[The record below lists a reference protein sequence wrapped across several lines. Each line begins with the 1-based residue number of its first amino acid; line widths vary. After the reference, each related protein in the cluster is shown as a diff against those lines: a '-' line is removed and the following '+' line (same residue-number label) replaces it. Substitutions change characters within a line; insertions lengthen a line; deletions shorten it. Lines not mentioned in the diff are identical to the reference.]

1 MAITRKELLR
11 ELLPGINALFDVE
24 YSLFKK
30 YGQGDEVDKHNY
42 QTEAKSIP
50 IKVCRDMWVIK
61 YGNEPVDDST
71 IAEQDQFTWEIGNRL
86 FWAGALEHDE
96 QTLTYTCRS

>member
-11 ELLPGINALFDVE
+11 EIMPGLNALFDVE

-42 QTEAKSIP
+42 QTEAEKLP

-61 YGNEPVDDST
+61 YGNEPVDMEVRQ
-71 IAEQDQFTWEIGNRL
+71 AQDQFTWEIGNRL
-86 FWAGALEHDE
+86 FWAGALDYDVAMD
-96 QTLTYTCRS
+96 TYACK